1 MFCIHCGIAGAAA
14 FCPACGKK
22 QVVNSTPT
30 GRMDS
35 ESRVDLENNEIL
47 IPITVEAKPEPQVDW
62 TQSLSYEAVLANPEA
77 RRRIAAAGAG
87 NSQGLTAEDLLK
99 IFDAVSPLGV
109 SLEKLS
115 GALLPICDKIGI
127 KMQRAAGAIFQ
138 GPPGQVLL
146 ATLCALSASGLEIT
160 EVHQQLD
167 ECGLVAKIPY
177 SLYTNP
183 GQLLA
188 SLRVIEGNV
197 MVQLEARISGQYYD
211 WGKSKRMI
219 AHLLQAIRNDLF
231 AQAATRQFRVA

>member
-1 MFCIHCGIAGAAA
+1 MFCIHCGVAGAAA
-14 FCPACGKK
+14 FCPACGQK
-22 QVVNSTPT
+22 QVVNSTPAV
-30 GRMDS
+30 
-35 ESRVDLENNEIL
+35 RVDPRSSFDNENSEL
-47 IPITVEAKPEPQVDW
+47 VIPLVVEPMLEPQVDW

-77 RRRIAAAGAG
+77 RSRIVAAGAG

-127 KMQRAAGAIFQ
+127 KMQRAAGAIYQ
-138 GPPGQVLL
+138 GPPGRVLL
-146 ATLCALSASGLEIT
+146 ATMCALSASGLEIS
-160 EVHQQLD
+160 EAHQQQN

-188 SLRVIEGNV
+188 SLRVIEGSV

-219 AHLLQAIRNDLF
+219 AHLLQAIRNDLY
-231 AQAATRQFRVA
+231 AQSTSRQFRVA